1 MTSPAPPPDPQA
13 EPTDPAA
20 VIAERDERIAQLQL
34 ANKRANVSHET
45 GIPEELLAGATTP
58 EQVDEIA
65 GAALGWQL
73 AAGPPPPPTAAVLAS
88 EVTGSTGVISA
99 GDRAAMNPRYSQIQT
114 RDAVSR
120 LSPAELLAAWRS
132 GQLSSVG
139 VGAPV
144 RNGGTPLTRRR

>member
-1 MTSPAPPPDPQA
+1 MTSPAPDSQA
-13 EPTDPAA
+13 DPTDPAA

-45 GIPEELLAGATTP
+45 GIPEELLAGATTL

-88 EVTGSTGVISA
+88 EVTGSAGVISA
-99 GDRAAMNPRYSQIQT
+99 GDRAAANPRYQQGATAEALQSMTPQQIMAAA
-114 RDAVSR
+114 RAGH
-120 LSPAELLAAWRS
+120 LAS
-132 GQLSSVG
+132 LGVG
-139 VGAPV
+139 VPKS
-144 RNGGTPLTRRR
+144 NGTSPMLRRR